1 MKFSVALFVSLAAVA
16 VDGFSP
22 SSMTDRRAFSP
33 LMAASRLE
41 VGRSPTANPSIVGA
55 SEPVPTKIVT
65 QRERNAMKNVV
76 IDPDYWMAIS
86 VAALCPLILWYHPC
100 TYDWAP
106 FPALER

>member
-1 MKFSVALFVSLAAVA
+1 MKFLVALFATLAAIA

-22 SSMTDRRAFSP
+22 SSMTNRMASTQ
-33 LMAASRLE
+33 LMAASRLD

-55 SEPVPTKIVT
+55 SEPVPTKIVS
-65 QRERNAMKNVV
+65 QRERNAMKDVV

-100 TYDWAP
+100 TYGTFACC
-106 FPALER
+106 